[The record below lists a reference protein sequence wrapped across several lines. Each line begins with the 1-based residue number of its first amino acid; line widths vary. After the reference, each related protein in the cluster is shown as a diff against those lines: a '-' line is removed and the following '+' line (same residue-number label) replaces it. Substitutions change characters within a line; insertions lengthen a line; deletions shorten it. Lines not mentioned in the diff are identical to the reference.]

1 MKDNNFKNIL
11 KIMSIFIILQP
22 FLDILSNLYIEHI
35 IPFGISTYIKP
46 LFVFGMM
53 AYIFFKYSNNKKSW
67 FLYAFLFLI
76 LIIGHV
82 LILKDL
88 YVSNTVILHELRY
101 MINIIYMIGCFI
113 IYYTIYQ
120 RCEDKKYLLLN
131 IKKTITITFL
141 IYCILLIISV
151 LTNTSGMTYEY
162 ADKNKKGYKGWNDSG
177 QILGHTIS
185 IMFPSLIYF
194 ILKPRNKW
202 YIRVIL
208 LLPIIITVSLLG
220 TKVPYIITVLLLFI
234 YIAISIFNKIFT
246 KHYKLNLFNLIFVFI
261 CLIGMILT
269 YKLTPV
275 YFNTELN
282 KYVASIDADDYL
294 KDNINGIKNVYS
306 IDDIIKKYPNKNIE
320 EILKYRKWRIEAS
333 NYLMKLYKAKKIH
346 PSNMRAKE
354 FFYSYKIFEQSSLKY
369 KIFGIGYLVQAD
381 NLSVESD
388 FFMALFS
395 FGILGFIC
403 FLFIPLKEFIK
414 STIYMLKNIKNND
427 LETYLLYA
435 GLGIFFCISI
445 YAGYT
450 YIYTNFSIFLVLL
463 IIMLKCK
470 IYINEEY
477 KSKNFDQEKITFL
490 MLHLGYGGIESATVN
505 TANALSDKYK
515 IEIIS
520 FYKMKK
526 GIAKNLNKNIKVK
539 YLYDG
544 EPNREEFLN
553 SIKELKIGKTIKEG
567 IKSINILYRK
577 KHDIK
582 KSIKNCNSKYI
593 VSTRME
599 FSTILNNYG
608 KIGTIKIVQ
617 EHRHHNNERKYISTI
632 KNNYNNIEYLMA
644 LTTNLANDYKKFLKN
659 NTHTKVLVVPNMLT
673 YIPTKKSNLKN
684 KNILA
689 VYRLDFGKR
698 VNEIIDLFNQLND
711 KEANLT
717 IIGDGK
723 EMNSLK
729 EQASKSKY
737 KENIKFTGFLPKEKI
752 EEYML
757 DSSLFLMMSISE
769 GLPMVLLE
777 AMSYGI
783 PCIAYE
789 LPSGISD
796 IIENNKN
803 GYIINNRN
811 ETEYLKKCKKLL
823 NDFNLRKKMSENAI
837 ITANKFSKD
846 EVLKKWYN
854 ILEK

>member
-1 MKDNNFKNIL
+1 MKDKNLKKIV

-22 FLDILSNLYIEHI
+22 FLDILSNLYIENI

-46 LFVFGMM
+46 LFIFIMM

-67 FLYAFLFLI
+67 FLYTFLFLI
-76 LIIGHV
+76 LIIGHI

-88 YVSNTVILHELRY
+88 FVNNTIILHELRY

-120 RCEDKKYLLLN
+120 RCEDKKYLLLS
-131 IKKTITITFL
+131 IKKTIAITFL

-162 ADKNKKGYKGWNDSG
+162 SDKNKKGYKGWNDSG

-220 TKVPYIITVLLLFI
+220 TKVPYIITILLLFI
-234 YIAISIFNKIFT
+234 YIVISIFNKIFT

-261 CLIGMILT
+261 CLVGMILT

-275 YFNTELN
+275 YYNTELN
-282 KYVASIDADDYL
+282 KSVSKIDIDDYL
-294 KDNINGIKNVYS
+294 KDNINGMKNVYD
-306 IDDIIKKYPNKNIE
+306 IDEIIKKYPGKDIKE
-320 EILKYRKWRIEAS
+320 VLKYRKWRIEAS
-333 NYLMKLYKAKKIH
+333 DYLMDLYKARKVH
-346 PSNMRAKE
+346 PSNTRAKE
-354 FFYSYKIFEQSSLKY
+354 FFYSYKIFKQSSLKY
-369 KIFGIGYLVQAD
+369 KVFGIGYLIQSD
-381 NLSVESD
+381 NLYVESD
-388 FFMALFS
+388 FFMALLS

-403 FLFIPLKEFIK
+403 FLFIPLKEFII

-427 LETYLLYA
+427 LETYLLYS

-463 IIMLKCK
+463 IIILKCK

-477 KSKNFDQEKITFL
+477 KSKNFDQNKITFL

-520 FYKMKK
+520 FYKMKQE
-526 GIAKNLNKNIKVK
+526 ITKNLNKNIKVK
-539 YLYDG
+539 YIYNK
-544 EPNREEFLN
+544 EPNKKEFLDA
-553 SIKELKIGKTIKEG
+553 IKSFKIGKIIKEG

-582 KSIKNCNSKYI
+582 KAIRKCNSKYI

-599 FSTILNNYG
+599 FSTILNNFG
-608 KIGTIKIVQ
+608 NIGTIKIVQ
-617 EHRHHNNERKYISTI
+617 EHRHHNNERKYINTI

-644 LTTNLANDYKKFLKN
+644 LTTSLANDYKKFLKN

-673 YIPTKKSNLKN
+673 YIPIKKSELKD
-684 KNILA
+684 KNIIA
-689 VYRLDFGKR
+689 VYRLDYGKR
-698 VNEIIDLFNQLND
+698 VNEIIDLFNKLND
-711 KEANLT
+711 KETTLT

-723 EMNSLK
+723 EMASLK

-737 KENIKFTGFLPKEKI
+737 KENIKFTGFLNKDEIEK
-752 EEYML
+752 YML
-757 DSSLFLMMSISE
+757 KSSLFLMMSVSE

-796 IIENNKN
+796 IIDNNKN

-811 ETEYLKKCKKLL
+811 EKEYLKKCKKIL

-837 ITANKFSKD
+837 ITANKFSKY
-846 EVLKKWYN
+846 EVLKKWSL
-854 ILEK
+854 ILK